1 MADAKNTVLF
11 PYETL
16 KKLSMDAFQKFGF
29 SEKEADIIQDVL
41 LTSDLFGIQSHGM
54 QRMVRY
60 HKGITNGLIKM
71 DAKPESVKE
80 TPISAV
86 IDGHDGMGQLLG
98 HKAMEM
104 AIEKAKKSGVG
115 IVSVRN
121 SNHYGIAGYYA
132 KMASDQGLIGFSC
145 TNSEAIMVPVYARKA
160 MLGSNPIAWTVPA
173 DPVDFFFDCST
184 TVVTRGKLEMYNKM
198 GKATP
203 DGWAVNKDGVPSTD
217 AAEVLGNISRHE
229 GGGILPLGGATEVLG
244 GHKGYGNGMIAEL
257 FSSILSQG
265 GTSNKCMV
273 GGKSNICHGFMA
285 INPEFFGDPAEI
297 KKHFSQFLQELRE
310 APKAAGQD
318 RIYTHGEKEHES
330 VEKVKAEG
338 IPVLNG
344 TMLEVQDLCNELG
357 LDFKSYFGDYVPE
370 APATM
375 FKGNY

>member
-60 HKGITNGLIKM
+60 HKGITNGLIKI
-71 DAKPESVKE
+71 DAKPEIVKE

-229 GGGILPLGGATEVLG
+229 AAV
-244 GHKGYGNGMIAEL
+244 
-257 FSSILSQG
+257 S
-265 GTSNKCMV
+265 
-273 GGKSNICHGFMA
+273 
-285 INPEFFGDPAEI
+285 
-297 KKHFSQFLQELRE
+297 FLQVVLQ
-310 APKAAGQD
+310 KFLAA
-318 RIYTHGEKEHES
+318 T
-330 VEKVKAEG
+330 KVMVTA
-338 IPVLNG
+338 
-344 TMLEVQDLCNELG
+344 
-357 LDFKSYFGDYVPE
+357 
-370 APATM
+370 
-375 FKGNY
+375 

>member
-60 HKGITNGLIKM
+60 HKGITNGLIKI
-71 DAKPESVKE
+71 DAKPEIVKE

-145 TNSEAIMVPVYARKA
+145 TNTIYNVCSAANNNCDPGTPSSCMKKSIIVSPPAIQY
-160 MLGSNPIAWTVPA
+160 
-173 DPVDFFFDCST
+173 
-184 TVVTRGKLEMYNKM
+184 LEQQD
-198 GKATP
+198 T
-203 DGWAVNKDGVPSTD
+203 
-217 AAEVLGNISRHE
+217 L
-229 GGGILPLGGATEVLG
+229 LP
-244 GHKGYGNGMIAEL
+244 
-257 FSSILSQG
+257 
-265 GTSNKCMV
+265 C
-273 GGKSNICHGFMA
+273 
-285 INPEFFGDPAEI
+285 PP
-297 KKHFSQFLQELRE
+297 
-310 APKAAGQD
+310 QD
-318 RIYTHGEKEHES
+318 HR
-330 VEKVKAEG
+330 
-338 IPVLNG
+338 
-344 TMLEVQDLCNELG
+344 Q
-357 LDFKSYFGDYVPE
+357 
-370 APATM
+370 
-375 FKGNY
+375 